1 VDCLADEDFSLDAE
15 RRLGVSGH
23 AVAAIVQD
31 RPGSPD
37 EEVLGRAAR
46 EDRVALTFERDYG
59 RLLFGETGKPVPPGI
74 VYFRF
79 DPSPPE
85 EPADLPLS
93 PRSSRR
99 ISPSP
104 ASSPSSNATRCARDP
119 CRKPADTESG

>member
-15 RRLGVSGH
+15 RRLRVSGH
-23 AVAAIVQD
+23 AVAAVVQD

-46 EDRVALTFERDYG
+46 EDRAVLTFDRDHG

-85 EPADLPLS
+85 EPADLPLAPLEQADFS
-93 PRSSRR
+93 VAGVLTVVERDRVRQRPL
-99 ISPSP
+99 PE
-104 ASSPSSNATRCARDP
+104 AR
-119 CRKPADTESG
+119 